1 MTRGVRSRPHRWAT
15 HGVSDSLNGEAGLL
29 SGPMSPPGGA
39 GLRAVTPGRL
49 VAVIGKT
56 SGRAPVKRLASNLGN
71 LSTNAFRLD
80 FLTIG

>member
-1 MTRGVRSRPHRWAT
+1 
-15 HGVSDSLNGEAGLL
+15 
-29 SGPMSPPGGA
+29 
-39 GLRAVTPGRL
+39 VTPGRL

-56 SGRAPVKRLASNLGN
+56 SGQAPVKRLASNLGN